1 MTSVKELD
9 AEKPDLKDWK
19 RSVLERDKSTCVNC
33 ERTRHV
39 AASFV
44 IPPEAGGRIRL
55 SNGVSLC
62 RECRIAA
69 EGHRVLPQRID
80 NKTPINFLVSR
91 RLHEAVEKFVHEQSN
106 FGNISALI
114 RHMISAFITSPEL
127 FDDLDMWQDDGSD
140 IKVNGWVDGV
150 QYECF
155 KQLCYERNLSFTS
168 AFKSLLLV
176 AINDG
181 QIKAAVS
188 SH

>member
-1 MTSVKELD
+1 MVTDLETSKST
-9 AEKPDLKDWK
+9 DLSEWK
-19 RSVLERDKSTCVNC
+19 KAVLERDGSRCINC
-33 ERTRHV
+33 ESARHV

-44 IPPEAGGRIRL
+44 IPPEAGGRIKTA
-55 SNGVSLC
+55 NGVSLC

-80 NKTPINFLVSR
+80 NKTPINFLVSS
-91 RLHEAVEKFVHEQSN
+91 RLHEQVEDFVHNKSN

-140 IKVNGWVDGV
+140 VKVNGWVDGV

-155 KQLCYERNLSFTS
+155 KRLCYDRGLSFTS
-168 AFKSLLLV
+168 VFKSLLLV
-176 AINDG
+176 AITDG
-181 QIKAAVS
+181 QIK